1 MCCGRN
7 RPALPS
13 MGRVSQPLRTVHH
26 VAGKASAPS
35 AVSYFQYNG
44 RTAMT
49 VHGPVSGTV
58 YRFQKPGQRVVVDPR
73 DCQSLAGIPQLSEVS
88 SL

>member
-26 VAGKASAPS
+26 GGAQTSAPS
-35 AVSYFQYNG
+35 AVTYFQYNG

-58 YRFQKPGQRVVVDPR
+58 YRFQAQGRRVVVDLR
-73 DCQSLAGIPQLSEVS
+73 DRASLAAIPQLAEVS